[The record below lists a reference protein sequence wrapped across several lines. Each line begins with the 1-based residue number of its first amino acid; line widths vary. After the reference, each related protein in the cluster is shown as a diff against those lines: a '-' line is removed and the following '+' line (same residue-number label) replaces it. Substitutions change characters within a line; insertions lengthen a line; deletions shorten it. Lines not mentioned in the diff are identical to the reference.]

1 MEKQKIRIKQY
12 SGLGLL
18 WFAGWLFSIGYLEL
32 SFWKGVAAIIVWPYF
47 FGAEFAV
54 LQDAAVQPPPA
65 N

>member
-1 MEKQKIRIKQY
+1 MEKKIRIEQH

-32 SFWKGVAAIIVWPYF
+32 SFWKGLVAIIVWPYF
-47 FGAEFAV
+47 LGVDIAV
-54 LQDAAVQPPPA
+54 LQDAPLQPPAA